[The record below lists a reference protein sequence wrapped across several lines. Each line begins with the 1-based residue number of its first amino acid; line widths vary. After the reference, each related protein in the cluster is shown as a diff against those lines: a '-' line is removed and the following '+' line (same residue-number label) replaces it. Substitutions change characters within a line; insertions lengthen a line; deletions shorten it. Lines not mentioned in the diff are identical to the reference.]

1 MAELDIVVLAGDRG
15 PDDPLCRAAGVP
27 AKALVPVGGVPV
39 LARVLR
45 VLSACS
51 DPGARVVCGPTREA
65 LHAPCAAPDANHPD
79 TLTGWL
85 AATGFHW
92 VAPAQSPAASALAAV
107 RNTSGAGR
115 LLLLT
120 TGDHA
125 LLTEAIV
132 ADFLAGARSAHA
144 AGADLAV
151 GFVPLRQVQARFPD
165 TRRTALRFR
174 DGAVCTCNLF
184 ALLRP
189 SALGVIELWRRVE
202 QDRKQPWKIVRLLGV
217 ATLLRYVLGRVTL
230 AEVLDRLGRITGT
243 RIAPVLLDHATA
255 AVDVDSPADWDLVR
269 ALIERNVDR
278 NVEGSVEANLDNR
291 VEANVAKTAA
301 ENQT

>member
-51 DPGARVVCGPTREA
+51 DPGARVVCGPAIEA
-65 LHAPCAAPDANHPD
+65 LDAPCAAPDANHPN

-107 RNTSGAGR
+107 RTTSGAGR

-151 GFVPLRQVQARFPD
+151 GFVSLERVQARFPD
-165 TRRTALRFR
+165 TRRTPLRFR

-189 SALGVIELWRRVE
+189 SALGVIELWRQVE
-202 QDRKQPWKIVRLLGV
+202 QDRKQPWKIVRLLGI

-230 AEVLDRLGRITGT
+230 AEVLTRLGLITGT
-243 RIAPVLLDHATA
+243 RIEPVLLDHATA

-269 ALIERNVDR
+269 DLVDNR
-278 NVEGSVEANLDNR
+278 AEKNVEDDVAENIEAR
-291 VEANVAKTAA
+291 VAKTAA

>member
-45 VLSACS
+45 ALSARTDC
-51 DPGARVVCGPTREA
+51 GARVVCGPTLEA
-65 LHAPCAAPDANHPD
+65 LDAPCAAPDADHPN
-79 TLTGWL
+79 TLASWL

-107 RNTSGAGR
+107 RSTARASR

-132 ADFLAGARSAHA
+132 ADFLAGARAARA

-151 GFVPLRQVQARFPD
+151 GFVPLSRVQARFPD
-165 TRRTALRFR
+165 TRRTPLRFR

-184 ALLRP
+184 ALLQP

-202 QDRKQPWKIVRLLGV
+202 QDRKQPWKIVRLLG
-217 ATLLRYVLGRVTL
+217 AWTLLRYLLGRVTL
-230 AEVLDRLGRITGT
+230 AEVLARLGRITGT
-243 RIAPVLLDHATA
+243 RIEPVILDHATA

-269 ALIERNVDR
+269 TLVEAQMEPAKANRPGKIKTD
-278 NVEGSVEANLDNR
+278 VEG
-291 VEANVAKTAA
+291 
-301 ENQT
+301 NQR